1 MQSEK
6 LWFLRRRENQSTWR
20 KISRLE
26 ARKRTNN
33 RLNPCLVTHIQQ
45 QQTQPMYGKLDQGYS
60 LVPPFLFITTL
71 DVSMVS
77 ISFGIWS
84 VFMLCLKGALLSFSS
99 SKSLLLFSVSE

>member
-1 MQSEK
+1 MVFEEK
-6 LWFLRRRENQSTWR
+6 GKPEYPEKNLSARSKEKNQR
-20 KISRLE
+20 
-26 ARKRTNN
+26 
-33 RLNPCLVTHIQQ
+33 
-45 QQTQPMYGKLDQGYS
+45 QTQPMFGTLDQGYS
-60 LVPPFLFITTL
+60 LFPPFLFITSL